1 LALSVLDKLLD
12 LDYSNISTQI
22 QNFIFTYVEEAGAN
36 GAVLGLSGGVDSTVT
51 AHLATKALSS
61 KKMLGLILPD
71 HTTTP
76 REDVED
82 AENTAKQL
90 GIKTQRIDISPIHY
104 TFMKNLKPGRIPEG
118 NLRARVRMC
127 ILYYYANLD
136 NRVVVGTG
144 DRSEILIGYYT
155 KHGDGGVDI
164 LPIGGL
170 YKTQVRMLAKHLKV
184 SSRIVEKQSSPRL
197 WAGQT
202 AEGEIGQKYEVI
214 DPALHLLFDLN
225 MPPEQAE
232 KQLGSSEI
240 VNQILERNR
249 RSQHKREIPHLCK
262 IQQPT

>member
-1 LALSVLDKLLD
+1 MNPSVLDSLLN
-12 LDYSNISTQI
+12 LDYDDISVQI
-22 QNFIFTYVEEAGAN
+22 RNFISTYVEEAGAN

-51 AHLATKALSS
+51 AQLAAKALSS
-61 KKMLGLILPD
+61 KKMMGLILPD

-90 GIKTQRIDISPIHY
+90 GIKTQSIDINLIHN
-104 TFMKNLKPGRIPEG
+104 TFMKNLRQGRIPEG
-118 NLRARVRMC
+118 NLRARIRMC
-127 ILYYYANLD
+127 LLYYYANLD
-136 NRVVVGTG
+136 NRIVIGTG

-155 KHGDGGVDI
+155 KYGDGGVDI

-170 YKTQVRMLAKHLKV
+170 YKTQVRALAKHLNI

-202 AEGEIGQKYEVI
+202 AEDEIGQKYEVI

-225 MPPEQAE
+225 LSPERTE
-232 KQLGSSEI
+232 KQLGNPEI
-240 VNQILERNR
+240 INQVLEMNR
-249 RSQHKREIPHLCK
+249 RSQHKRETPQICK